1 MYKNNDMPEIIYTK
15 ALIISNNNFILLSN
29 VNNIEEY
36 RDKLYCI
43 NEICNNEIEF
53 FMLSDYTSFNII
65 DNVLEFISTNRFK
78 YKDKE
83 ATSLANQIIVNINRV
98 RALSDDLKKPFLI
111 NYVLENNNLRC
122 LEIDNL
128 DELAISMVL
137 DAAVYFDC
145 LDDFY
150 EKSDNYNDLIYGSIN
165 YIINTFS
172 TNLKEMNFNMMLK
185 RQTDELRS
193 KSNNHKLNSNLKTL
207 KKSLNYKEYE

>member
-15 ALIISNNNFILLSN
+15 ALIISSDFSILLST

-36 RDKLYCI
+36 SDKLYCI
-43 NEICNNEIEF
+43 NEICNNEIAF
-53 FMLSDYTSFNII
+53 FMLSDYTSFNMI

-78 YKDKE
+78 YKDPKLI
-83 ATSLANQIIVNINRV
+83 SLANQIIVNMNRV
-98 RALSDDLKKPFLI
+98 RALSDDLKKPFLV
-111 NYVLENNNLRC
+111 NYVLENNNLRG

-150 EKSDNYNDLIYGSIN
+150 EKSDNYNDLIYGAIN

-185 RQTDELRS
+185 RQIDELRS
-193 KSNNHKLNSNLKTL
+193 KSNNHKLNSNLKIL

>member
-15 ALIISNNNFILLSN
+15 ALIISSDSSILLST

-36 RDKLYCI
+36 SDKLYCI
-43 NEICNNEIEF
+43 NEICNNEIAF
-53 FMLSDYTSFNII
+53 FMLSDYTSFNMI

-78 YKDKE
+78 YKDPKLI
-83 ATSLANQIIVNINRV
+83 SLANQIIVNMNRV

-111 NYVLENNNLRC
+111 NYVLENNNLRG

-150 EKSDNYNDLIYGSIN
+150 EKSDNYNDLIYGAIN

-185 RQTDELRS
+185 RQIDELRS
-193 KSNNHKLNSNLKTL
+193 KSNNHKLNSNLKIL
-207 KKSLNYKEYE
+207 KKNLNYKEYE